1 MVASCPESSTVA
13 LSSSDGV
20 RRAFAA
26 ARAAQATW
34 AAAPVRERLKVL
46 GRFRGLL
53 AEHGE
58 RLAAALNL
66 PQRRS
71 AGESWTSEI
80 VPLADACRF
89 LEREARR
96 LLAPRKL
103 GSRGRPLWLWG
114 SAAEVRREPWGLVL
128 VVGPTNYPLFLPGG
142 QALQALAA
150 GNAVAL
156 KPGRGGGAVLRA
168 FRELLVESGLDD
180 RLLPVLDETSAVVQ
194 EAIDVGVD
202 KVLLT
207 GSAAAGRSVL
217 AALAERIVP
226 ATLELSGCDAMFV
239 LPGADLDLV
248 VQALTF
254 GLALNGGQT
263 CIAPRRVFGDCETLR
278 KLARRLSGRLR
289 AEEPVELGE
298 ERVRALRQLIK
309 GALESGARCVSGGFV
324 EGDRMT
330 PLVLAD
336 VRPDCE
342 LAQSD
347 VFAPLAMLIECVDET
362 AMLAANA
369 ICPYALG
376 ASVFGPAVEA
386 QALAKRVPVGVVAVN
401 DLIVPTADP
410 RLPFGGRGES
420 GYGVTRGAEGL
431 IELTRPKV
439 VICRRGR
446 FRPHFEPPNNE
457 QDLAQAYLQ
466 AQHSAGWRSRLLG
479 WRRLIGELPGS
490 GRGPELGS
498 ERHD

>member
-1 MVASCPESSTVA
+1 MIASCPQASTFSTTSLDEVRGA
-13 LSSSDGV
+13 L
-20 RRAFAA
+20 AA
-26 ARAAQATW
+26 ARLAQATW
-34 AAAPVRERLKVL
+34 AGAPIRERLQVL
-46 GRFRGLL
+46 SKFRALL

-58 RLAAALNL
+58 RLAVALNL

-71 AGESWTSEI
+71 TGESWTSEI
-80 VPLADACRF
+80 VPLAEACRF
-89 LEREARR
+89 LEREACR

-103 GSRGRPLWLWG
+103 GARGRPLWLWG
-114 SAAEVRREPWGLVL
+114 STAEVRREPWGLVL
-128 VVGPTNYPLFLPGG
+128 VVGPANYPLLLPGV
-142 QALQALAA
+142 QTLQALAA

-156 KPGRGGGAVLRA
+156 KPGRGGGPVLTVLR
-168 FRELLVESGLDD
+168 ELMIESGLDG
-180 RLLPVLDETSAVVQ
+180 RLLPVLDESSAAVG

-217 AALAERIVP
+217 AALAERLVP

-248 VQALTF
+248 ARALAF
-254 GLALNGGQT
+254 GLTLNGGQT
-263 CIAPRRVFGDCETLR
+263 CIAPRRVFGDCNTLR
-278 KLARRLSGRLR
+278 ELARELTERLG
-289 AEEPVELGE
+289 AEAPVELGE
-298 ERVRALRQLIK
+298 ECVRSLRQLVES
-309 GALESGARCVSGGFV
+309 ALESGSRCVSGGFV
-324 EGDRMT
+324 GRNRMT

-336 VRPDCE
+336 IRPDSG

-369 ICPYALG
+369 LCPYALG

-386 QALAKRVPVGVVAVN
+386 QALAKRVPAGVVVVN

-431 IELTRPKV
+431 LELTRSKV
-439 VICRRGR
+439 VIRRRGR

-457 QDLAQAYLQ
+457 VELAQAYLQ
-466 AQHSAGWRSRLLG
+466 AQHSAGWRNRLVG
-479 WRRLIGELPGS
+479 WLRLIDALRGS